1 MSSLANV
8 ILFLALVTT
17 SVMVA
22 VMYVKLKKFDRY
34 HAEYQQI
41 FDRTGDALKGAQ
53 TAVMSFGAEGKE
65 TLALLPKDVRGAV
78 AKQTLALLGSRI
90 EEAKAVAAQLE
101 TLTREASRQAQSRS
115 NSLNS

>member
-17 SVMVA
+17 SIMVA
-22 VMYVKLKKFDRY
+22 VMYVKLKKLDRY

-41 FDRTGDALKGAQ
+41 FDRTGEALKGAQ

-65 TLALLPKDVRGAV
+65 TLAM
-78 AKQTLALLGSRI
+78 LGTRI
-90 EEAKAVAAQLE
+90 EEAKAVAMQLE
-101 TLTREASRQAQSRS
+101 TLTRGANRQVQSRS

>member
-1 MSSLANV
+1 MSFLANL

-17 SVMVA
+17 SIMVA
-22 VMYVKLKKFDRY
+22 IMYVKLKKLDRY

-41 FDRTGDALKGAQ
+41 FDRTGEALKGAQ

-65 TLALLPKDVRGAV
+65 TLAMLGA
-78 AKQTLALLGSRI
+78 RI
-90 EEAKAVAAQLE
+90 EEAKAVATQLE
-101 TLTREASRQAQSRS
+101 TLTREANRQIQSRS

>member
-1 MSSLANV
+1 
-8 ILFLALVTT
+8 VTT
-17 SVMVA
+17 SIMVA
-22 VMYVKLKKFDRY
+22 IMYVKLKKLDRY
-34 HAEYQQI
+34 HTEYQQI

-65 TLALLPKDVRGAV
+65 TLAMLGA
-78 AKQTLALLGSRI
+78 RI

-101 TLTREASRQAQSRS
+101 TLTREVDRQSQSRS

>member
-1 MSSLANV
+1 MNISTKRRNSSTMSSLANV

-65 TLALLPKDVRGAV
+65 TLALL
-78 AKQTLALLGSRI
+78 GSRI

>member
-22 VMYVKLKKFDRY
+22 VMYVKLKKLDRY

-41 FDRTGDALKGAQ
+41 FDRTGEALKGAQ
-53 TAVMSFGAEGKE
+53 TAVMSFGSEGKE
-65 TLALLPKDVRGAV
+65 TLAM
-78 AKQTLALLGSRI
+78 LGSRI
-90 EEAKAVAAQLE
+90 EEAKAVARQLE
-101 TLTREASRQAQSRS
+101 TLTREARQHTQTHSS
-115 NSLNS
+115 SLKS

>member
-1 MSSLANV
+1 
-8 ILFLALVTT
+8 
-17 SVMVA
+17 
-22 VMYVKLKKFDRY
+22 MYVKLKKLDRY

-53 TAVMSFGAEGKE
+53 AAVMSFGAEGKE
-65 TLALLPKDVRGAV
+65 
-78 AKQTLALLGSRI
+78 TLALLGSRI

-101 TLTREASRQAQSRS
+101 TLTREASRQTQPRS

>member
-17 SVMVA
+17 SIMVA
-22 VMYVKLKKFDRY
+22 VMYVKLKKLDRY

-65 TLALLPKDVRGAV
+65 TLALL
-78 AKQTLALLGSRI
+78 GSRI

-101 TLTREASRQAQSRS
+101 TLTREATRHIQPRS
-115 NSLNS
+115 NLLNS

>member
-17 SVMVA
+17 SIMVA
-22 VMYVKLKKFDRY
+22 VMYMKLKKLDRY

-65 TLALLPKDVRGAV
+65 TLALL
-78 AKQTLALLGSRI
+78 GSRI

-101 TLTREASRQAQSRS
+101 ALTREASRQTQSRS

>member
-22 VMYVKLKKFDRY
+22 VMYVKLKKLGRY

-41 FDRTGDALKGAQ
+41 FDKTGEALKGAQ
-53 TAVMSFGAEGKE
+53 MAVMSFGSEGKE
-65 TLALLPKDVRGAV
+65 TLAM
-78 AKQTLALLGSRI
+78 LASRI
-90 EEAKAVAAQLE
+90 EEAKAVARQLE
-101 TLTREASRQAQSRS
+101 TLTREARQYSQSRS

>member
-17 SVMVA
+17 SIMVA
-22 VMYVKLKKFDRY
+22 VMYVKLRKLDRY

-41 FDRTGDALKGAQ
+41 FDRTGEALKGAQ

-65 TLALLPKDVRGAV
+65 TLAMLGA
-78 AKQTLALLGSRI
+78 RI
-90 EEAKAVAAQLE
+90 EEAKSVAAQLE
-101 TLTREASRQAQSRS
+101 SLTREAGRQTQTRS

>member
-17 SVMVA
+17 SIMVA
-22 VMYVKLKKFDRY
+22 VMYVKLKKLDRY

-41 FDRTGDALKGAQ
+41 FDRTGEALKGAQ

-65 TLALLPKDVRGAV
+65 TLAMLGA
-78 AKQTLALLGSRI
+78 RI
-90 EEAKAVAAQLE
+90 EEAKAVAMQLE
-101 TLTREASRQAQSRS
+101 TLTRGANRQVQSRS

>member
-1 MSSLANV
+1 MSSLANL

-17 SVMVA
+17 SIMVA
-22 VMYVKLKKFDRY
+22 VMYVKLKKLDRY

-53 TAVMSFGAEGKE
+53 TAVVSFGAEGKE
-65 TLALLPKDVRGAV
+65 TLAM
-78 AKQTLALLGSRI
+78 LGSRI

-101 TLTREASRQAQSRS
+101 ALTREAGRQTQSRS

>member
-17 SVMVA
+17 SIMVA
-22 VMYVKLKKFDRY
+22 VMYVKLKKLDRY

-53 TAVMSFGAEGKE
+53 TAVMSFGSEGKE
-65 TLALLPKDVRGAV
+65 
-78 AKQTLALLGSRI
+78 TLALLGSRI

-101 TLTREASRQAQSRS
+101 ALTREAGRQTQSRS